1 MTNETIAGFKGR
13 AAHAAFTGYM
23 EEIAGHEAY
32 AGMPDLRYED
42 GRIQWE
48 APSNR
53 TGGQF
58 RDSHQR
64 RRDWWAAKAGQI
76 GVSTS
81 SSQWI
86 SRVAK
91 MIHPTKTKPCKKCGR
106 VMDLRYVY
114 PGTLLLKRVSKLPF
128 YDDGFKLSPVED
140 VFSLCRR
147 LHEQHGDLAVK
158 KAFPAMFK
166 DQPPAAK
173 ADTLDGWLAWIDEVL
188 VPTEPSILSPGAMSN
203 APDRLDGFH
212 SFNRC
217 CRSAADTGR
226 AADNLR
232 SYTTDRRVF
241 EYWAAGD
248 WIAAD
253 RLMGLVRRDFR
264 NETCLNGHNGP
275 CQADHIGPISL
286 GFKHSPYFQLL
297 CGPCNSGKNNR
308 MALSDVEWL
317 IHQEAE
323 GAEVISWHSRG
334 AWDAC
339 KARVTN
345 SEHALRLSKILRDNR
360 HSLMAALKIIAE
372 AGHYG
377 FLASLLEL
385 HHANFDVEFQGLRV
399 EGHIT
404 KWDAM
409 EQKPRTTRYAEE
421 QKARRSRIAFGE
433 LVSYFSKEN
442 RNAFIVSTPETK
454 ASLAA
459 AIAEIEAIKPQV
471 QDLDR
476 ELAKAVAAPPEEAD
490 SLFRGVYRDF
500 EKFDFSVFVSAKI
513 KLDAHMTIV
522 GRCLADKWDD
532 DRFMR
537 EARPVEAFR

>member
-1 MTNETIAGFKGR
+1 MTKEIIAGFKGG
-13 AAHAAFTGYM
+13 AAHAAFTKYI
-23 EEIAGHEAY
+23 EEIASHEAY
-32 AGMPDLRYED
+32 TGMPDLRYED

-53 TGGQF
+53 TSGQF
-58 RDSHQR
+58 RYSHQR
-64 RRDWWAAKAGQI
+64 RRDWWATQAAQV

-91 MIHPTKTKPCKKCGR
+91 MIHPTKTKPCKKCGQ

-114 PGTLLLKRVSKLPF
+114 PRMLLLKRIEKLPF
-128 YDDGFKLSPVED
+128 CDEGFELSSLED
-140 VFSLCRR
+140 VFSLCLR
-147 LHEQHGDLAVK
+147 LYEQYGDLAVK

-166 DQPPAAK
+166 DQPPTAEAN
-173 ADTLDGWLAWIDEVL
+173 TLDGWIDWLERVL
-188 VPTEPSILSPGAMSN
+188 VPSEPSMLSPGAMSN

-217 CRSAADTGR
+217 CRAVADKARTPK
-226 AADNLR
+226 NLR

-253 RLMGLVRRDFR
+253 RLMGLIRRDFR
-264 NETCLNGHNGP
+264 NETCKNGHSGP

-286 GFKHSPYFQLL
+286 GFKHSPNFQLL
-297 CGPCNSGKNNR
+297 CGSCNSGKNNR
-308 MALSDVEWL
+308 MTLSDVEWL
-317 IHQEAE
+317 INQEVE

-339 KARVTN
+339 KGRVN
-345 SEHALRLSKILRDNR
+345 SAEHALRLSKILRDNR
-360 HSLMAALKIIAE
+360 HSLMAALKVIAE

-385 HHANFDVEFQGLRV
+385 QHANFDVEFKDLRV

-404 KWDAM
+404 KWNKI
-409 EQKPRTTRYAEE
+409 EQKPRVTLYAEV

-433 LVSYFSKEN
+433 LISYFSKEN
-442 RNAFIVSTPETK
+442 RNAFIVSAPEIK
-454 ASLAA
+454 ASLR
-459 AIAEIEAIKPQV
+459 IVLAEIEAIKPQT
-471 QDLDR
+471 QGLDR
-476 ELAKAVAAPPEEAD
+476 ALARAVAAKANEED
-490 SLFRGVYRDF
+490 SLFRAVYRDF
-500 EKFDFSVFVSAKI
+500 EKFDFGVFGPAKT
-513 KLDAHMTIV
+513 KLDAHMTLV
-522 GRCLADKWDD
+522 GLCLADKWDD

-537 EARPVEAFR
+537 EARPAEDLR